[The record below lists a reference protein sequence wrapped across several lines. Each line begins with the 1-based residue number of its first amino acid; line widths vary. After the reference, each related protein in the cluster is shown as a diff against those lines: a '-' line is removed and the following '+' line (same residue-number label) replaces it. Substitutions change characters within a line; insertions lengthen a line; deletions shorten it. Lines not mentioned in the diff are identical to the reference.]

1 MRILAS
7 TGFEQFTQDE
17 SRIRFILRPL
27 MLRRF
32 FALSTLLAVSTAA
45 ADWRDDIGLTRLAA
59 ELGPAMPTGAGIPLL
74 QSEANNITSP
84 PNYLPQTGGPDPF
97 GGSGP
102 FAGKTFHPESGAG
115 TELGH
120 AGSVA
125 SYFYG
130 TYIGVATGAV
140 EIHNYTALD
149 FINRLTVGTAPEVF
163 PGRVQNHSWAGSFG
177 STSVDTDAIRAF
189 DFMINRDARIATIG
203 ISGGSLQPLLGDT
216 YHGITAGMRSG
227 NHSISGTLTDGAGR
241 MKPDLVVNLDATSYA
256 APVIGGAATCLLQ
269 GAIASG
275 NANAEKPQ
283 TIKAMLLA
291 GASKQNL
298 PQWQR
303 DSTAEPYDDVFGAGE
318 LNLANSWHI
327 LQAGE
332 QAFSTTTEVASRGWD
347 FATTTNN
354 AAGRRYFFTIPA
366 GSIAETFSAA
376 LTWHRSLT
384 NIAGN
389 YTSSL
394 TNLTLKLYAAS
405 GLTAGALIGSS
416 TSTVD
421 NVEHLHLYNLPP
433 GQYLLEV
440 TATANNRDYA
450 LAWEACLGEGPKLT
464 VTTMTA
470 SSISFSASTLDP
482 FVTYTLESS
491 PDLTTWTTEHTFRT
505 ADTAP
510 AFQSNWQDTS
520 PAPGKQ
526 FYRLRWTPVR

>member
-1 MRILAS
+1 
-7 TGFEQFTQDE
+7 
-17 SRIRFILRPL
+17 
-27 MLRRF
+27 
-32 FALSTLLAVSTAA
+32 
-45 ADWRDDIGLTRLAA
+45 
-59 ELGPAMPTGAGIPLL
+59 MPTGVGIPLL
-74 QSEANNITSP
+74 QSEVNTITSP

-97 GGSGP
+97 GGSGA

-130 TYIGVATGAV
+130 TYIGVAPGAV
-140 EIHNYTALD
+140 EIHNYTAED
-149 FINRLTVGTAPEVF
+149 FIDRLTSGTAPETL
-163 PGRVQNHSWAGSFG
+163 PGRVQNHSWAGSYG
-177 STSVDTDAIRAF
+177 NTTTDTDIIRAF

-216 YHGITAGMRSG
+216 YHGITAGVRSG
-227 NHSISGTLTDGAGR
+227 NHSISGTLTDGPGR

-275 NANAEKPQ
+275 NTNAEKPQ
-283 TIKAMLLA
+283 TIKAILLA

-318 LNLANSWHI
+318 LNIANSWHI

-332 QAFSTTTEVASRGWD
+332 QAFSTSAEVTSLGWD
-347 FATTTNN
+347 FDTTTNN

-366 GSIAETFSAA
+366 GSVAETFSAA
-376 LTWHRSLT
+376 LTWHRGIT
-384 NIAGN
+384 NIIGN

-405 GLTAGALIGSS
+405 GFTAGALISSS
-416 TSTVD
+416 TSSVD

-440 TATANNRDYA
+440 TATASNRDYA
-450 LAWEACLGEGPKLT
+450 LAWEANLGQGPKLT
-464 VTTMTA
+464 VTNATSSSVSFAA
-470 SSISFSASTLDP
+470 SKLDP
-482 FVTYTLESS
+482 FVNYTLESS

-505 ADTAP
+505 ADISP
-510 AFQSNWQDTS
+510 AFNSSWHDTS
-520 PAPGKQ
+520 PAPGRQ
-526 FYRLRWTPVR
+526 FFRLRWTPVR

>member
-1 MRILAS
+1 
-7 TGFEQFTQDE
+7 
-17 SRIRFILRPL
+17 
-27 MLRRF
+27 
-32 FALSTLLAVSTAA
+32 
-45 ADWRDDIGLTRLAA
+45 
-59 ELGPAMPTGAGIPLL
+59 
-74 QSEANNITSP
+74 
-84 PNYLPQTGGPDPF
+84 
-97 GGSGP
+97 
-102 FAGKTFHPESGAG
+102 
-115 TELGH
+115 
-120 AGSVA
+120 
-125 SYFYG
+125 
-130 TYIGVATGAV
+130 
-140 EIHNYTALD
+140 
-149 FINRLTVGTAPEVF
+149 
-163 PGRVQNHSWAGSFG
+163 VQNHSWAGSYG
-177 STSVDTDAIRAF
+177 NTITDTDIIRSF
-189 DFMINRDARIATIG
+189 DFMINRDGRIATIG
-203 ISGGSLQPLLGDT
+203 ISGGNLSPLLGDT
-216 YHGITAGMRSG
+216 YHGITAGVRSG
-227 NHSISGTLTDGAGR
+227 NHSISGTLTDGPGR

-275 NANAEKPQ
+275 NTNAERPQ
-283 TIKAMLLA
+283 TLKAILLA

-332 QAFSTTTEVASRGWD
+332 QAFSTTIEVASRGWD

-366 GSIAETFSAA
+366 GSLAETFSAA

-384 NIAGN
+384 NFLGN

-405 GLTAGALIGSS
+405 GLTAGALLSSS
-416 TSTVD
+416 TSSVD

-440 TATANNRDYA
+440 TSTASNRDYA
-450 LAWEACLGEGPKLT
+450 LAWEARLGKGPKLIA
-464 VTTMTA
+464 TTMTA
-470 SSISFSASTLDP
+470 STISFTASTLDP

-505 ADTAP
+505 ADTTP

>member
-1 MRILAS
+1 
-7 TGFEQFTQDE
+7 
-17 SRIRFILRPL
+17 

-45 ADWRDDIGLTRLAA
+45 ADWREDIGLTRLAA
-59 ELGPAMPTGAGIPLL
+59 ELGPAVPTGAGIPLL
-74 QSEANNITSP
+74 QSEANNISSP

-97 GGSGP
+97 GGIGA
-102 FAGKTFHPESGAG
+102 FAGKTFHPASGAG

-120 AGSVA
+120 ASSVA

-140 EIHNYTALD
+140 EIHNYTAID
-149 FINRLTVGTAPEVF
+149 FINRLTVGTAPETL
-163 PGRVQNHSWAGSFG
+163 PGRVQNHSWAGSLG
-177 STSVDTDAIRAF
+177 STSIDTDAIRAF
-189 DFMINRDARIATIG
+189 DFMIHRDARIATIG
-203 ISGGSLQPLLGDT
+203 ISGGNLSPLLGDT
-216 YHGITAGMRSG
+216 YHGITAGVRSG

-256 APVIGGAATCLLQ
+256 APVLGGAATCLLQ

-283 TIKAMLLA
+283 TIKAILLA

-327 LQAGE
+327 LQSSE
-332 QAFSTTTEVASRGWD
+332 QTFSTSSEVASRGWD
-347 FATTTNN
+347 FATSTNN
-354 AAGRRYFFTIPA
+354 ATGRRYFFTVPA
-366 GSIAETFSAA
+366 GKVAETFSAA

-384 NIAGN
+384 NIVGN
-389 YTSSL
+389 YISSL

-405 GLTAGALIGSS
+405 GLTAGALISSS

-450 LAWEACLGEGPKLT
+450 LAWEARLGEGPKLT
-464 VTTMTA
+464 VTTA
-470 SSISFSASTLDP
+470 SSSSVSFSASTLDP
-482 FVTYTLESS
+482 FTTYTLESS

-505 ADTAP
+505 ADTTP
-510 AFQSNWQDTS
+510 AFQSNWQDPS

>member
-1 MRILAS
+1 MRRS
-7 TGFEQFTQDE
+7 F
-17 SRIRFILRPL
+17 FILYTL
-27 MLRRF
+27 
-32 FALSTLLAVSTAA
+32 FASSGAH

-59 ELGPAMPTGAGIPLL
+59 ELGPAMPTGTGIPLL
-74 QSEANNITSP
+74 QSEANNIASP

-102 FAGKTFHPESGAG
+102 FAGKTFYPESGAG

-120 AGSVA
+120 AASVA

-130 TYIGVATGAV
+130 SYIGVASGAV
-140 EIHNYTALD
+140 EIHNYTAVD
-149 FINRLTVGTAPEVF
+149 FIDRLTAGTSPEVF
-163 PGRVQNHSWAGSFG
+163 PGRVQNHSWAGTLG

-189 DFMINRDARIATIG
+189 DFMIHRDARIATIG
-203 ISGGSLQPLLGDT
+203 ISGGNLAPLLGDT
-216 YHGITAGMRSG
+216 YHAITAGVRSG
-227 NHSISGTLTDGAGR
+227 GHSTTGTLTDGIGR

-283 TIKAMLLA
+283 TIKAILLA

-303 DSTAEPYDDVFGAGE
+303 DTTAEPYDDVFGAGE

-332 QAFSTTTEVASRGWD
+332 QTFSTSSEVASRGWD
-347 FATTTNN
+347 FDTTTNN

-366 GSIAETFSAA
+366 GSVAETFSAA
-376 LTWHRSLT
+376 LTWHRSIT
-384 NIAGN
+384 NIVGN

-394 TNLTLKLYAAS
+394 PNLTLKLYAAS
-405 GLTAGALIGSS
+405 GLTAGALISSS
-416 TSTVD
+416 TSSVD

-450 LAWEACLGEGPKLT
+450 LAWEARLGEGPKLIA
-464 VTTMTA
+464 TTMTA

-505 ADTAP
+505 ADTTP
-510 AFQSNWQDTS
+510 AFSYAWQDTS